1 MNNLELLKQSVAEQ
15 LSAPIDMRP
24 EWAEIRKQIE
34 AFFIE
39 RDTMLPAQRHLMEIH
54 GIRCFPRGD
63 IVGISGKEKC
73 GKTTACRILATALL
87 KGEHFGIRA
96 LEQGTRILWIDTE
109 QARTSTRTL
118 ARAIDLM
125 CGFEPD
131 TERIRFLNLREWPE
145 KDTMLEALHVVF
157 DTFRPDFVVLD
168 GIRDLIHDF
177 NDVCESANVVLEC
190 MRLSSGVSEEQGR
203 ESGLHPRL
211 PCSIVCILHQNK
223 PKDDNNMRG
232 HLGTE
237 LANKAGEVWESTRDD
252 DDVFAFTQIRSRTRP
267 LKEPITFKVNS
278 RKYCDNQG
286 VTEEIGIPEPWC
298 TGCDGQYAEQL
309 RFQGSGFKRPMPD
322 PNTVYTSIGE
332 FPKDANTAAWLF
344 WKLMGNKAWHYD
356 ELKRQFTQHY
366 DVHWSIFNELRALI
380 PQCLVKDD
388 QDLLWHYQ
396 GPIFDEE

>member
-1 MNNLELLKQSVAEQ
+1 MNKIELLKQSVEEQ
-15 LSAPIDMRP
+15 LNAPIDMHP
-24 EWAEIRKQIE
+24 EWAELRKQIE
-34 AFFIE
+34 TFFIE
-39 RDTMLPAQRHLMEIH
+39 RDTVLPAQRHLMEIN

-96 LEQGTRILWIDTE
+96 LEPDSRILWIDTE
-109 QARTSTRTL
+109 QARTSTRSL

-125 CGFEPD
+125 CGFEPG

-145 KDTMLEALHVVF
+145 KGTMLEGLHVVF
-157 DTFRPDFVVLD
+157 DTFSPDFVVLD

-190 MRLSSGVSEEQGR
+190 MRLSSGVCEEQGR
-203 ESGLHPRL
+203 EAGLHPRL

-252 DDVFAFTQIRSRTRP
+252 DDVFAFTQLRSRTRP

-286 VTEEIGIPEPWC
+286 VTEDIGIPEPWC
-298 TGCDGQYAEQL
+298 TGNGEQEQL
-309 RFQGSGFKRPMPD
+309 GLQNSGFRSQKPD
-322 PNTVYTSIGE
+322 PNIVYTTIGE

-344 WKLMGNKAWHYD
+344 WKIMGFRAWRYD
-356 ELKRQFTQHY
+356 EIKRQFALQY
-366 DVHWSIFNELRALI
+366 DLHWSAFNELRALI
-380 PQCLVKDD
+380 PNYLAKDD
-388 QDLLWHYQ
+388 EDRLWHYQ
-396 GPIFDEE
+396 GPVFDEE